1 MFAIVAIATMALG
14 IGANA
19 AVFSVV
25 SGVLLS
31 PLPYADS
38 ERLVRIWARDLKE
51 SQPGSDQSQ
60 VSPGDFL
67 DWQARSQTL
76 PAMAAFTTGDVA
88 VTGDADP
95 EQIAAAGVTVNLFD
109 VLGVRPFL
117 GRGFVLDDTRTK
129 SVVILSDALW
139 RRRYAGDRAV
149 LGRTIVLNGL
159 PVTVVGVMGPGF
171 SFPGGT
177 AVWRPSTFASTRQA
191 SFLNV
196 VARLRPGSTL
206 DAARTEMETIAAAL
220 RQQYPESNTTVGVTV
235 IRLLDQEVAPVRP
248 ALLLLFAMVGLVLLI
263 ACVNIANLLVV
274 RATTRLRELALRA
287 ALGASRWRIVRQLL
301 TESLLVGVLGGATGL
316 FTARLAMPTLLA
328 LNPDGLPRVA
338 NITIDNRVL
347 LFTIAVS
354 ILTGLLFGLAP
365 ALHVSRLNLEAVL
378 REGGRS
384 GPSAGSG
391 GRARRALIVCQIALS
406 LVVLAVSGL
415 LLKSFAR
422 VLGVDPGFRA
432 ANVLTLALRPSAPR
446 YSVEQV
452 RSFYPQ
458 LIERLE
464 HVPGVSA
471 AAATFMLP
479 LGGDNRVYGFRM
491 ANAPAQAYRANYRVI
506 TPNYF
511 ATIGMTMVRGRAFSG
526 RDTGDSAPVLIVN
539 LRMAE
544 RFWGNASSAIGQRLI
559 VRGSLPP
566 REIVGVVSDVR
577 HFDLES
583 DAEPEM
589 YVPHAQVP
597 AGPMTVLVRTNA
609 DPLSM
614 VGAIKEQVY
623 GLDRDLP
630 VSAVRT
636 LDAITARA
644 RAPRRFALLLLTGF
658 AGAALLLAA
667 VGIYGVTA
675 QTVTHRTREIGVRV
689 ALGASPKDIL
699 ALIMGGQ
706 ARLLVSGIVLGTGA
720 ALATG
725 RLITSML
732 FQVRP
737 DDPAT
742 LVAVV
747 AILTVIA
754 ATASYIPARRALGVD
769 PVVALRS
776 D

>member
-1 MFAIVAIATMALG
+1 
-14 IGANA
+14 
-19 AVFSVV
+19 
-25 SGVLLS
+25 
-31 PLPYADS
+31 
-38 ERLVRIWARDLKE
+38 
-51 SQPGSDQSQ
+51 
-60 VSPGDFL
+60 
-67 DWQARSQTL
+67 
-76 PAMAAFTTGDVA
+76 
-88 VTGDADP
+88 
-95 EQIAAAGVTVNLFD
+95 
-109 VLGVRPFL
+109 
-117 GRGFVLDDTRTK
+117 
-129 SVVILSDALW
+129 
-139 RRRYAGDRAV
+139 
-149 LGRTIVLNGL
+149 
-159 PVTVVGVMGPGF
+159 
-171 SFPGGT
+171 
-177 AVWRPSTFASTRQA
+177 
-191 SFLNV
+191 
-196 VARLRPGSTL
+196 
-206 DAARTEMETIAAAL
+206 
-220 RQQYPESNTTVGVTV
+220 
-235 IRLLDQEVAPVRP
+235 
-248 ALLLLFAMVGLVLLI
+248 
-263 ACVNIANLLVV
+263 
-274 RATTRLRELALRA
+274 
-287 ALGASRWRIVRQLL
+287 
-301 TESLLVGVLGGATGL
+301 
-316 FTARLAMPTLLA
+316 
-328 LNPDGLPRVA
+328 
-338 NITIDNRVL
+338 
-347 LFTIAVS
+347 
-354 ILTGLLFGLAP
+354 
-365 ALHVSRLNLEAVL
+365 
-378 REGGRS
+378 
-384 GPSAGSG
+384 
-391 GRARRALIVCQIALS
+391 
-406 LVVLAVSGL
+406 
-415 LLKSFAR
+415 
-422 VLGVDPGFRA
+422 
-432 ANVLTLALRPSAPR
+432 
-446 YSVEQV
+446 
-452 RSFYPQ
+452 
-458 LIERLE
+458 
-464 HVPGVSA
+464 
-471 AAATFMLP
+471 
-479 LGGDNRVYGFRM
+479 
-491 ANAPAQAYRANYRVI
+491 
-506 TPNYF
+506 
-511 ATIGMTMVRGRAFSG
+511 
-526 RDTGDSAPVLIVN
+526 
-539 LRMAE
+539 
-544 RFWGNASSAIGQRLI
+544 
-559 VRGSLPP
+559 
-566 REIVGVVSDVR
+566 VR